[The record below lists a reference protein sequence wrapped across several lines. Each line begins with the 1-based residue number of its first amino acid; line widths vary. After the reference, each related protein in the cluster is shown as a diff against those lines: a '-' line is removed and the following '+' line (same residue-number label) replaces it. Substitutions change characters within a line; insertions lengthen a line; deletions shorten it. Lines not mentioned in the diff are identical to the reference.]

1 MDSEGFQ
8 LIFSGKIWQREQ
20 LPSLYLM
27 PGHPLVSVT
36 SLVLRES
43 LHTLL
48 FLLKPKAAVIIL
60 MPKLPGKEEGCPGEA
75 LQVPAGQEEQTS
87 S

>member
-8 LIFSGKIWQREQ
+8 LIFSGKIWQQEQ
-20 LPSLYLM
+20 LPSLYLL

-36 SLVLRES
+36 SSVLRES

-48 FLLKPKAAVIIL
+48 FLLKPKAAVIL
-60 MPKLPGKEEGCPGEA
+60 MPKLPGREEGCPCEA